1 MLISPKLVYR
11 FFVPNRILITFQDWK
26 HYTFVSIHTYIHN
39 RCPYKEKCVIK
50 VIFHVSGFAELV
62 NMTAQKRRKKQ
73 KSISVPKKK
82 KPPGF
87 IQVGNLIPVDFLS
100 FIQKANK

>member
-1 MLISPKLVYR
+1 MLIGPKLVYR

-26 HYTFVSIHTYIHN
+26 HYTFVSIHTYIHK

-62 NMTAQKRRKKQ
+62 NMTAQKRKKNLSLYQ
-73 KSISVPKKK
+73 KKK
-82 KPPGF
+82 KKNT
-87 IQVGNLIPVDFLS
+87 QVGNLIPVDFLS

>member
-1 MLISPKLVYR
+1 MLIGPKLVYR

-26 HYTFVSIHTYIHN
+26 HYTFASIHTYIHK

-62 NMTAQKRRKKQ
+62 NMIAQKRKK
-73 KSISVPKKK
+73 KIYLCTKKK
-82 KPPGF
+82 KNT
-87 IQVGNLIPVDFLS
+87 QVGNLIPVDFLS